1 MSEEPVPISP
11 CWWNKLSLFTLL
23 PFCYHFSGLWRPI
36 GDSQPFQLCLSPGK
50 AKRYLLTGQ
59 EMTCIQEK
67 GAELIISTCSPRS
80 SHVQGHVPTLT
91 HSLSLVPRC
100 LVPCKGA
107 GDIHGY
113 GRALVSMQIKTEMT
127 TCKVFSSVCSFS
139 SLLFQSQGLSVKRSM
154 AAYKE
159 NTCMRASGECLF
171 GKHWWDNPKAISLFR
186 NDRKASRWLF
196 CSLTGAT
203 IFRVWKGFREKLFK
217 LNTSEFFQW
226 NIFDRRYCLVGVF
239 FLFVFGFFKGDGLKM
254 VKNAN
259 KKSKLCE
266 SKRPTFN

>member
-1 MSEEPVPISP
+1 MSEEPVPTSP
-11 CWWNKLSLFTLL
+11 RWWNKLSLFTLL

-50 AKRYLLTGQ
+50 AKQYLLTGQ

-139 SLLFQSQGLSVKRSM
+139 SLLFQSQGLSVKRQHIRKTRVWGPVGSVCLG
-154 AAYKE
+154 
-159 NTCMRASGECLF
+159 NTDGIILKQLVYLGMTEKPAGDCFVLWQGQQSFVYEKAF
-171 GKHWWDNPKAISLFR
+171 GKSFLSWIHQNFFNGTFLTEDTV
-186 NDRKASRWLF
+186 WL
-196 CSLTGAT
+196 
-203 IFRVWKGFREKLFK
+203 GF
-217 LNTSEFFQW
+217 FF
-226 NIFDRRYCLVGVF
+226 
-239 FLFVFGFFKGDGLKM
+239 FVFGFFKGDGLKM

-266 SKRPTFN
+266 SKRHTFN